1 MAKEQAQVGQETK
14 MKNSSQVSQSVS
26 VTREDQSSNSFRDSG
41 KDKISLLNVAMKEG
55 PETLIQSSSE
65 GRKRWLLHKLKGQ
78 IYPDI
83 HL

>member
-55 PETLIQSSSE
+55 PETLIQSI
-65 GRKRWLLHKLKGQ
+65 KK
-78 IYPDI
+78 P
-83 HL
+83 